1 MKLLS
6 THEDE
11 PGARLSSYGRTPRW
25 MPWLV
30 GLLLAVVLLPVGHAL
45 IFRGELALPSWLQT
59 QFGVLFGLALVM
71 AVIGWISSLAGQL
84 ISELRGVPSLAAVH
98 ANGLVIRL
106 RLSRQFVPWESVTS
120 IREMAMAT
128 QHVSDTGATSAG
140 ATLIY
145 YEIDCGLD
153 RPVLVREGE
162 GGAETA
168 SIIAEKARFAA
179 R

>member
-1 MKLLS
+1 MKLLR
-6 THEDE
+6 TQEDE

-30 GLLLAVVLLPVGHAL
+30 GLLLAVALLPVGHAL
-45 IFRGELALPSWLQT
+45 VFRGEFVVPSWLQT
-59 QFGVLFGLALVM
+59 QFGVWFGLAVVM
-71 AVIGWISSLAGQL
+71 AVIGWLSSLAGQL

-98 ANGLVIRL
+98 ENGLIIRL
-106 RLSRQFVPWESVTS
+106 RLGRRFVPWASVTS
-120 IREMAMAT
+120 IRELALAT

-145 YEIDCGLD
+145 FEVDCGLD

-162 GGAETA
+162 GGAQTV
-168 SIIAEKARFAA
+168 SFIAERARFGA